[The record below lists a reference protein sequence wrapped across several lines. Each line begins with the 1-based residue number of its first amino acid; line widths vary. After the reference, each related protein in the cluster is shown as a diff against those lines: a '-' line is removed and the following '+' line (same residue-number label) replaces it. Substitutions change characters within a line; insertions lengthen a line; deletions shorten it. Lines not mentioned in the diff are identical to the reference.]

1 MKRLAVLCCALA
13 ACGSSGDGDL
23 VVRDPWFRAPPPF
36 ANTAAM
42 YAEINNP
49 TDVDDS
55 LLTMGSPQCRSFE
68 LHRTVTS
75 DNVASMEAIG
85 DVGLQIGAGESLALE
100 PGGLHGM
107 CLGLDDG
114 FEEGDN
120 VVVDLQF
127 ETMGRVTLSVPI
139 QRR

>member
-1 MKRLAVLCCALA
+1 
-13 ACGSSGDGDL
+13 
-23 VVRDPWFRAPPPF
+23 
-36 ANTAAM
+36 
-42 YAEINNP
+42 
-49 TDVDDS
+49 
-55 LLTMGSPQCRSFE
+55 
-68 LHRTVTS
+68 
-75 DNVASMEAIG
+75 MEAIG
-85 DVGLQIGAGESLALE
+85 DVGLPIGAGESLVLE

-107 CLGLDDG
+107 CLGLVDG